1 MIASLSQDDRTQVDP
16 HIALDDACHCFPGRP
31 HRATL
36 WRWALH
42 GVSRNGERIRLRT
55 VVSGS
60 RRYTQTAWC
69 EEFLRAL
76 NADNPTQQPAPGA
89 ARVRRQR
96 QAAAAMTALQ
106 SR

>member
-55 VVSGS
+55 VVS
-60 RRYTQTAWC
+60 
-69 EEFLRAL
+69 L
-76 NADNPTQQPAPGA
+76 DPGDT
-89 ARVRRQR
+89 RKPRGVKNSCGR
-96 QAAAAMTALQ
+96 
-106 SR
+106 